1 VGSGQEARCLQHGG
15 CPNEEMNRLEQGSLA
30 LFCAGVR
37 REPLS
42 AEENVVGFCSECES
56 ELISL
61 AYHKFEAGWMVSARC
76 KNGHLVLMRYDLEW
90 NWLDDSELEI
100 CAEAT
105 FISSISREKLE
116 AVFTRAEIR
125 DMEACEKGQPF
136 TRQNLYRARAK
147 YDRFEKLFGIKIK
160 I

>member
-1 VGSGQEARCLQHGG
+1 MSRI
-15 CPNEEMNRLEQGSLA
+15 EQGSLA
-30 LFCAGVR
+30 LFCDGER

-42 AEENVVGFCSECES
+42 AEENLVGFCAKCES
-56 ELISL
+56 ELLSL
-61 AYHKFEAGWMVSARC
+61 AYHKSDAGWMVSARC
-76 KNGHLVLMRYDLEW
+76 KNDHLVLMRYDLNW
-90 NWLDDSELEI
+90 NWLEDQELEI

-105 FISSISREKLE
+105 FISSIPREKLE

-125 DMEACEKGQPF
+125 DLEACENGQPF

-147 YDRFEKLFGIKIK
+147 YDRFEKLFGIRIK